1 MKCIQ
6 SNAISMAFVIRDAT
20 VRILFPHMCSY
31 TLHLFHTEVVRAM
44 TYIIQEGWT
53 MYWGTS
59 RWSQI
64 EVKIT
69 YSSKLSKLF
78 IHVHSIQFI

>member
-1 MKCIQ
+1 MPFQ
-6 SNAISMAFVIRDAT
+6 WPLSFVML
-20 VRILFPHMCSY
+20 LFAYSFLTCY

-69 YSSKLSKLF
+69 YT
-78 IHVHSIQFI
+78 